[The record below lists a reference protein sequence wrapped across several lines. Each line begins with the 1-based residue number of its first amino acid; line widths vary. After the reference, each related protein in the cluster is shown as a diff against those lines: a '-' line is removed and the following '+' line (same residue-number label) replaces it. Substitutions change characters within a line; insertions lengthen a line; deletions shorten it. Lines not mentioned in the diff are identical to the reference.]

1 MRTLLTLLAALTLS
15 LAVAGSV
22 VKAHGPSAITYV
34 ERPCQDE
41 EMRSWGW
48 CDGDRWVTLQ
58 AGPSDGGWNPIV
70 SGEVGRRLDRS
81 YFPEM
86 HARQDILQHYSWFHL
101 DWEWDADEDSLSEF
115 AALLMNRFV
124 PADAWADHAELK
136 VEIFESAAD
145 AGKRCR
151 KDGHPVGGC
160 LVPDQVLSM
169 YPERVPSGPN
179 SIWMTLV
186 LPRRELT
193 GKIQALSFLHEFAHA
208 LDLAINQKEPGYEP
222 HGREFYVQ
230 LARVWDE
237 FVGYDLRPYCL
248 FWGVPCS

>member
-1 MRTLLTLLAALTLS
+1 MRTLLTLLATLTLS

-22 VKAHGPSAITYV
+22 VKAHGPSAVTYV
-34 ERPCQDE
+34 EKPCQDE

-58 AGPSDGGWNPIV
+58 FGPSDAIWNPIV
-70 SGEVGRRLDRS
+70 SGEVGRRLDRG
-81 YFPEM
+81 YFPEW
-86 HARQDILQHYSWFHL
+86 HAQVDVAQHYSWFHAY
-101 DWEWDADEDSLSEF
+101 EWTWGADEDSLSEF
-115 AALLMNRFV
+115 AALLMNRFL
-124 PADAWADHAELK
+124 PADAWAAQAELK
-136 VEIFESAAD
+136 VEIVESAAE
-145 AGKRCR
+145 RCR
-151 KDGHPVGGC
+151 GLSVSVAGC
-160 LVPDQVLSM
+160 LATDRVLEM

-186 LPRRELT
+186 AQPHEGEIGALT
-193 GKIQALSFLHEFAHA
+193 FLHEFAHA
-208 LDLAINQKEPGYEP
+208 LVAATYGPDPQREF

-248 FWGVPCS
+248 FWGIDCS